1 MRVNDNIVYRL
12 DLDNILDN
20 AESNL
25 LGLTSQ
31 REQLKGVKQKML
43 SIANQLG
50 MSQTVIRLIGKRA
63 DQDKLILWG
72 GIVIVTFI
80 LFIIWKYYA

>member
-50 MSQTVIRLIGKRA
+50 MSQPVIRLIGKRA

>member
-1 MRVNDNIVYRL
+1 
-12 DLDNILDN
+12 
-20 AESNL
+20 
-25 LGLTSQ
+25 
-31 REQLKGVKQKML
+31 ML

-50 MSQTVIRLIGKRA
+50 MSQPVIRLIGKRA